1 MTALEHKRRLLT
13 VLDAAARLNVSE
25 STVRRLIADDE
36 LPSLQLG
43 GRRKAVRTDK
53 AELDPWLYGEKFSTG
68 TTDDA
73 A

>member
-1 MTALEHKRRLLT
+1 MTAIAHERGLLT
-13 VLDAAARLNVSE
+13 VLDVAARLNVSE

-43 GRRKAVRTDK
+43 GKRKAVRIDE
-53 AELDPWLYGEKFSTG
+53 AEFEAWLYGEKPSTG
-68 TTDDA
+68 SDDA